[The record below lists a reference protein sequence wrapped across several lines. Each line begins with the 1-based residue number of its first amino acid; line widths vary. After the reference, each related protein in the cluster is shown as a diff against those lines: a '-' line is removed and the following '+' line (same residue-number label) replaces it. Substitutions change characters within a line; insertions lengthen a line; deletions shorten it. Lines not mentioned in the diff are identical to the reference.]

1 MTTTESAPARTTPEE
16 LQAELVFQ
24 PSPQVSLGVEL
35 ELQILDRET
44 AELAPGAVRI
54 LQGCEDDGLEGVSGE
69 FLLSMLE
76 VRTGVCANV
85 SEVADSLFPRLQR
98 MRNIANSIGYD
109 LAIGGTHPFGRAVM
123 SAVSPDERYQRIQD
137 RHGWVAC
144 QEPTFGLHIHV
155 GMPGGDEAIGVINE
169 VAEYLPHL
177 LALSANSPMWQ
188 GTDTSYA
195 SARARMFPSLAAH
208 AGTPPH
214 FSNWQ
219 GFRRY
224 CEIMHEANVIQRTK
238 DIYWDIRPRPGFG
251 TIEFRI
257 CDAPPTLAW
266 LLGLVA
272 FTRCLVID
280 TLRRREDKPP
290 SEPGDPFR
298 LWLAQVNRGL
308 ASRYGLDANC
318 LRRPGGEHAT
328 LLDDVVE
335 LFERLAP
342 VAEESGD
349 SVYLAALQPLDQLE
363 TGSER
368 QRRIFRDSGNWQAV
382 IEDMKTRWVE
392 ELKQYTPA
400 KPAKTA

>member
-1 MTTTESAPARTTPEE
+1 MTTSKSSPARTTPEE

-54 LQGCEDDGLEGVSGE
+54 LKGCEDDKLEGVSGE

-85 SEVADSLFPRLQR
+85 AEVAESLFPRLQR
-98 MRNIANSIGYD
+98 VLNIAHSIGYD
-109 LAIGGTHPFGRAVM
+109 LAIGGTHPYGRAVM
-123 SAVSPDERYQRIQD
+123 SAVYPDARYQRIQD
-137 RHGWVAC
+137 RHGWMAC
-144 QEPTFGLHIHV
+144 QEPVFGLHIHV
-155 GMPGGDEAIGVINE
+155 GVPGGDEAIGVINE
-169 VAEYLPHL
+169 VVEYLPHL

-195 SARARMFPSLAAH
+195 SARARMFPLAAH
-208 AGTPPH
+208 AGVPPQ

-224 CEIMHEANVIQRTK
+224 CEVMHEANIIQRTK
-238 DIYWDIRPRPGFG
+238 DIYWDIRPRPRFG

-257 CDAPPTLAW
+257 FDAPATLAW

-272 FTRCLVID
+272 FTRCLAID
-280 TLRRREDKPP
+280 TLARLADRPP
-290 SEPGDPFR
+290 SEQADPYR
-298 LWLAQVNRGL
+298 LWLAQENRWL
-308 ASRYGLDANC
+308 ASRYGLAANC
-318 LRRPGGEHAT
+318 LRRPGGKHAT
-328 LLDDVVE
+328 LLDDTDA

-342 VAEESGD
+342 VAEKSGEAA
-349 SVYLAALQPLDQLE
+349 YLAALQPLDKAE
-363 TGSER
+363 TGAER
-368 QRRIFRDSGNWQAV
+368 QRRLYRDSGTWQAV

-392 ELKQYTPA
+392 ELKQH
-400 KPAKTA
+400 KPAKVAKGA